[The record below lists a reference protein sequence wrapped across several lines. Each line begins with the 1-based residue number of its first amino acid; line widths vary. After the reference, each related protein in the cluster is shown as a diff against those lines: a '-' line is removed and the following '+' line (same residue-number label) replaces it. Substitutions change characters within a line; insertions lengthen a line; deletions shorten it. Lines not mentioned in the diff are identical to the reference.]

1 MEYIIIIIILI
12 IAILVLMLGMD
23 INLKD
28 IKKIKEVNEDKKLLG
43 LLDKCPKNKQI
54 CEDILKILNNENVKI
69 EEEKDEESQ
78 TSLYLVMQNKIL
90 IANIEE
96 SFTRIQTIVH
106 ECIHS
111 IQNKKLLKFNFIFS
125 NINILYFFII
135 SILTI
140 FKIINKQTI
149 NIILITLILMQFIF
163 FIIRS
168 YLETDA
174 MVRAEY
180 ITKEYLKEKK
190 IFDEKTSKEILNR
203 YKELNKIGIKL
214 YNFMLAS
221 KSILK
226 IIVYCIIVII

>member
-1 MEYIIIIIILI
+1 MEYIIIIIISIIGILI
-12 IAILVLMLGMD
+12 LMLGMD
-23 INLKD
+23 IKPKD
-28 IKKIKEVNEDKKLLG
+28 IKRIKELNENKELLS

-54 CEDILKILNNENVKI
+54 CEDILKILNNKNVKI
-69 EEEKDEESQ
+69 EEAKDEKSQ

-90 IANIEE
+90 IANIER
-96 SFTRIQTIVH
+96 SFTRIQTIAH

-140 FKIINKQTI
+140 FKIINIQTI
-149 NIILITLILMQFIF
+149 NIILITLILMQFILYT
-163 FIIRS
+163 IRS

-180 ITKEYLKEKK
+180 ISKEYLKEKE
-190 IFDEKTSKEILNR
+190 IFDVKTSNEILNK
-203 YKELNKIGIKL
+203 YEELNKIGIKL
-214 YNFMLAS
+214 YNFILAI

-226 IIVYCIIVII
+226 IIFYCIIVII